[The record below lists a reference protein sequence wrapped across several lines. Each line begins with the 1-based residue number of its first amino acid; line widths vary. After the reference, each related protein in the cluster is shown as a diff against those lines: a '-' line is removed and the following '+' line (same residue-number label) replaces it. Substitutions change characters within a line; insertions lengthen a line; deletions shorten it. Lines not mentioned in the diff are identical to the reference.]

1 MCRLRGRASC
11 QELRSLPLRAGLRRC
26 SGVLD
31 ISEDVAPQPPHSH
44 AGRASAAAGNA
55 VSSSS
60 GSGSSSSG
68 GLELA
73 ELALQVETASGVGGR
88 LAPSRRGAGFTWTL
102 TSGGGTRGGG
112 GGGPGVR
119 VQSGTRETPLEAL
132 ALWLHNHSAILDQ
145 PSRVLAAS
153 LAGIGAP
160 VAQSEVGGAEGGAL
174 PPPAAPAA
182 AAAAV
187 GAEGGAV
194 PPPAAPAP
202 AAAAGGAEGGA
213 VPPPAAPAA
222 AAAAAAAA
230 EASGARAAGRGA
242 APEEAMPAA
251 VGWRHNLAFFDAYSA
266 AAIARGTPPTLR
278 HVPTTLIPAWKD
290 LVGEV
295 LEAILAARAAAAAE
309 DLDRLVKLLLA
320 LPRLALAAP
329 PEPATS
335 TGRQRPT
342 AAEHAAAAAQRR
354 LRWTAERF
362 RATLAGEFAG
372 LWQQSQPSAPRMPQD
387 AAAEQATRAVRAAM
401 NGSLQRAVQ
410 ALTTPGVAPACPA
423 VLASMREQLERGAA
437 PAPQPERWEALRANT
452 AELNKRELVAMLR
465 RASRGGGKDA
475 YGWAYEHVQVL
486 LGDARRMEKLHAVLN
501 AYLRAELG
509 ATAAEASR
517 VAPTTPLRKRGGG
530 VRCVAVGFLLRRL
543 GLGAL
548 LRQRRAELRAAVGP
562 WQFAVGRPAAIETL
576 VRELRHEVSRRTAPA
591 VILFDCKNAF
601 GEVPR
606 RLIADQVI
614 ARVPELAAP
623 IMMGIAGPTL
633 GLVRLPGGGHAELE
647 SNHGVPQ
654 GSAEGPVAFALAM
667 TAVVD
672 DFRRELEAA
681 IGAERAARVCLFAY
695 LDDVTLVAEEED
707 AEAAIMAWRSALAR
721 AELRE
726 SQGKTVVWTASGR
739 PPPGAAASA
748 AWAAA
753 GRHDGF
759 VLLGTAV
766 AASAPTP
773 AAAASGGVA
782 DAVAAVMAAHECDLP
797 VPFGDDAFIQE
808 FLATRLQHA
817 AALASAVGELPV
829 LAESGLPAMQA
840 ATALLRQCFMQRHAH
855 LARTVPPEL
864 FRPFAQQLEDLALR
878 AFEAALALP
887 RLDGW
892 RRAAVFE
899 PLADGGVGLQ
909 PLADL
914 TTAAFIGGRAAAT
927 AGEEEQREVRR
938 GQDGG
943 AR

>member
-1 MCRLRGRASC
+1 
-11 QELRSLPLRAGLRRC
+11 
-26 SGVLD
+26 
-31 ISEDVAPQPPHSH
+31 
-44 AGRASAAAGNA
+44 
-55 VSSSS
+55 
-60 GSGSSSSG
+60 
-68 GLELA
+68 
-73 ELALQVETASGVGGR
+73 
-88 LAPSRRGAGFTWTL
+88 
-102 TSGGGTRGGG
+102 
-112 GGGPGVR
+112 
-119 VQSGTRETPLEAL
+119 
-132 ALWLHNHSAILDQ
+132 
-145 PSRVLAAS
+145 
-153 LAGIGAP
+153 
-160 VAQSEVGGAEGGAL
+160 
-174 PPPAAPAA
+174 
-182 AAAAV
+182 
-187 GAEGGAV
+187 
-194 PPPAAPAP
+194 
-202 AAAAGGAEGGA
+202 
-213 VPPPAAPAA
+213 
-222 AAAAAAAA
+222 
-230 EASGARAAGRGA
+230 
-242 APEEAMPAA
+242 
-251 VGWRHNLAFFDAYSA
+251 
-266 AAIARGTPPTLR
+266 
-278 HVPTTLIPAWKD
+278 
-290 LVGEV
+290 
-295 LEAILAARAAAAAE
+295 
-309 DLDRLVKLLLA
+309 
-320 LPRLALAAP
+320 
-329 PEPATS
+329 
-335 TGRQRPT
+335 
-342 AAEHAAAAAQRR
+342 
-354 LRWTAERF
+354 
-362 RATLAGEFAG
+362 
-372 LWQQSQPSAPRMPQD
+372 
-387 AAAEQATRAVRAAM
+387 
-401 NGSLQRAVQ
+401 
-410 ALTTPGVAPACPA
+410 
-423 VLASMREQLERGAA
+423 
-437 PAPQPERWEALRANT
+437 
-452 AELNKRELVAMLR
+452 
-465 RASRGGGKDA
+465 
-475 YGWAYEHVQVL
+475 
-486 LGDARRMEKLHAVLN
+486 MEKLHAVLN

-695 LDDVTLVAEEED
+695 LDDVTLVAEVED

-721 AELRE
+721 AEFRE

-817 AALASAVGELPV
+817 AALASAVGELPG

-938 GQDGG
+938 GHRDADLERATADLRTQWGLDATAVLGCTTLALHLGGLRRAQRAVAVRVREVRTSRMRAGMSEQDRRWLDGASTRPDAAGVTSPGASDWLAAPLTSVRTCFSDAEWATLLRARLQLPLAAQGTGCGVVFASTSSTCSHPLEPAAWHAMGCAPAQRNHRHDAVRDELAAIGRSAGLQAEQEAQAVELPAPAPRRRPVTRRADVRVASAAHGPLTFVDVVITATPHETAGSWTVLPRGERVRAAEQDKVVQWDAAGWSTGSFAPRLVPFALESQGRWGPAAVAELRRWAKASVAYHGAGG
-943 AR
+943 LSDAAARSAVLRRWRVRISCAAARGLARMLLAALRPAPVVAVAADDPAAAFEEPRHLSLLF